1 MVSLFKGAV
10 ASKTEAPLFVR
21 RNKSASAFLRERTLY
36 YTTSS
41 VHPFIPV
48 VEAQVDR
55 DVASEEAEWA
65 ELEKQTL
72 SAAEFE
78 ELAAYLLS
86 SGEASA

>member
-10 ASKTEAPLFVR
+10 ASKAESLLFVR
-21 RNKSASAFLRERTLY
+21 RNNSASAFLRDRTHY

-41 VHPFIPV
+41 VHPSISV
-48 VEAQVDR
+48 IEAQADL

-65 ELEKQTL
+65 ELEEQTL
-72 SAAEFE
+72 SAAEFD